1 MRTGEDYVKRSR
13 RTFIKTTATALGTLA
28 LPPGSSN
35 ALLEAPV
42 PIVVEEE
49 ASGGSVTVNP
59 FEGVTGEYG
68 TWTVTYRV
76 GPRGIKQHGGIRVQL
91 PDSWHAGI
99 RNSANRLQASDPRED
114 NYISARC
121 SRASVRLRIWVED
134 EPPGGEVLVKS
145 NRYSLD
151 GRYERYV
158 YVVRVWIMEGQLEE
172 GDTLSVIYGET
183 SGGSKGMRAS
193 IIRTHPE
200 AILVAVDS
208 EGTGL
213 LQMHPDRPTLVSHA
227 GPPSELMVW
236 GPATL
241 VVGKEAEL
249 GLAAVDVNANPAPF
263 DGEVEVRITQGH
275 ARLPSTVR
283 FQSDD
288 GWMSVPFVPTETG
301 ILRVEA
307 RVIHEATLNRRRPI
321 VPLGMESGEVAPEQ
335 TGLRAFGNPMK
346 VYPSEPKLK
355 IYWGELHSHTH
366 YSQDGVGDDNFRYAQ
381 YVSGLDFYAMT
392 DHSIPPLG
400 QHTQGLG
407 PHIWEEYTAKTNQYY
422 EPGRFVTIHAYECSL
437 GAPYGHHN
445 VFFRDK
451 PGPLLAE
458 GDVTLGELWN
468 ALKAGE
474 ALTIPHH
481 TGKMPHPIFWFPH
494 NDEIDR
500 NIEIYSAHGLS
511 EAYDPRG
518 PLAFERSQF
527 TEASKSVHGPQYA
540 QDAWMQGLK
549 LSTVAATDDH
559 RAHPGQPHFGRAAV
573 SATGLTR
580 AEIFDGLHHRRT
592 YGTTGVKIL
601 LDFSINGEPMG
612 GTVTVPGSP
621 RLEIEAHG
629 TDVIEFIQVLRYSKS
644 DGAFVIIYTLFP
656 DGVDFTWSQTDATFK
671 EDSTYYVRLRQARMV
686 RTRVAMA
693 WSSPIWVKRA

>member
-1 MRTGEDYVKRSR
+1 VKPSR
-13 RTFIKTTATALGTLA
+13 RNFIKTTATALGTLA
-28 LPPGSSN
+28 LPPGSSK
-35 ALLEAPV
+35 ALPEVPV

-49 ASGGSVTVNP
+49 PSGGSVTVNP
-59 FEGVTGEYG
+59 FEGVAGEYG

-114 NYISARC
+114 NYISARG

-134 EPPGGEVLVKS
+134 EPPPGEVLVKS

-151 GRYERYV
+151 GRHERYV
-158 YVVRVWIMEGQLEE
+158 YVVRVWVMEGELEE
-172 GDTLSVIYGET
+172 GDTLSVIYGDT

-200 AILVAVDS
+200 PILVAVDS
-208 EGTGL
+208 EATGL
-213 LQMHPDRPTLVSHA
+213 FHMHPDRPTLVSHA
-227 GPPSELMVW
+227 APPAELMIW

-263 DGEVEVRITQGH
+263 DGEVELRITQGH

-288 GWMSVPFVPTETG
+288 GWTSVPFVPTETG

-307 RVIHEATLNRRRPI
+307 RVIHEASLNKRRPI
-321 VPLGMESGEVAPEQ
+321 VPLGMESGEVSPEQ

-346 VYPSEPKLK
+346 VHPTEPKLK

-366 YSQDGVGDDNFRYAQ
+366 YSQDGVGDDNFRYAR

-407 PHIWEEYTAKTNQYY
+407 PHVWEEYTAKTDRFY

-437 GAPYGHHN
+437 GAPSGHHN

-458 GDVTLGELWN
+458 GDITLGELWN
-468 ALKAGE
+468 ALKDGE

-481 TGKMPHPIFWFPH
+481 TGKMPQPIFWFPH

-511 EAYDPRG
+511 ETYDPRG
-518 PLAFERSQF
+518 LLAFERSQF
-527 TEASKSVHGPQYA
+527 TDASKSVRGPQYA

-573 SATGLTR
+573 SATGLAR

-629 TDVIEFIQVLRYSKS
+629 TDIIEFIQVLRYSKS

-656 DGVDFTWSQTDATFK
+656 DAVDFTWSESDATFK
-671 EDSTYYVRLRQARMV
+671 EDSIYYVRLRQARMV

-693 WSSPIWVKRA
+693 WSSPIWVKRF